1 MTATTPPSCGC
12 LPARLELT
20 AMPVCGFCLMPMQDD
35 AHFTTVLRYVERNPT
50 RAKLVTRAEQ
60 WRWSSLGQKE
70 SAEPEPTPLIPLS
83 QWPVVRRADWVSWV
97 NQPQTPAEEAAL
109 RHCLKHGPLFGDEDW
124 TMKMEKKL
132 QLGPPRD
139 RGRPKKTVISS

>member
-1 MTATTPPSCGC
+1 
-12 LPARLELT
+12 
-20 AMPVCGFCLMPMQDD
+20 MPVCGFCLMPMQDD

-109 RHCLKHGPLFGDEDW
+109 RHCLKHGRPFGDEDW